1 MEFIRFDI
9 SFWLSIYIEVNLI
22 IDVCQGELPETSS
35 LFSKNVCLCLYPMF
49 PSMEQIK
56 VYILEASSVICTD
69 LLSNTKL
76 NISNS

>member
-1 MEFIRFDI
+1 
-9 SFWLSIYIEVNLI
+9 
-22 IDVCQGELPETSS
+22 
-35 LFSKNVCLCLYPMF
+35 MF

-56 VYILEASSVICTD
+56 IYILEASSVICAD

>member
-1 MEFIRFDI
+1 
-9 SFWLSIYIEVNLI
+9 
-22 IDVCQGELPETSS
+22 
-35 LFSKNVCLCLYPMF
+35 MF

-69 LLSNTKL
+69 LLGNTKL